1 MDSLARQFQMSS
13 DDSSILLQEVEIH
26 QLDLRYA
33 HTRVI
38 APGAIRALARSLDQ
52 FGQISPLV
60 SVSRGSLVLIDGYR
74 RVAALKRNGK
84 DTAVAEVW
92 SCTEQQAILR
102 LLAKSRERKWEA
114 FEEAGLLRELVH
126 GSGLSQAR
134 LARILGKDPSW
145 VTRRLDLLDIL
156 NEDWIDLIRS
166 GRLSSWATSHVL
178 APLSRV
184 NAAHALSLAY
194 WVANEGISTRDL
206 MTWFGH
212 YQKANHPTRENLV
225 REPSLFLKAVR
236 ARTGE
241 QETKSL
247 KEGPEG
253 KWLRALGLVLKDLRR
268 LQKDLAS
275 LHGADLTP
283 GMEIIRQINAVLCAL
298 GGQIERMHHD
308 QWANPTSNLNPP
320 GEANP
325 DPGDQQDSQNIE
337 KYGEG
342 RPPGQAWR
350 TGHLVTP

>member
-1 MDSLARQFQMSS
+1 MDSLAQQFQMSS

-38 APGAIRALARSLDQ
+38 APGAISALAGSLDQ

-60 SVSRGSLVLIDGYR
+60 SVARGSLVLIDGYR
-74 RVAALKRNGK
+74 RVAALKRNGM
-84 DTAVAEVW
+84 DTAMAEVW
-92 SCTEQQAILR
+92 SCTEQQALLR

-134 LARILGKDPSW
+134 LARLLGKDPSW
-145 VTRRLDLLDIL
+145 VTRRLDLLDTL
-156 NEDWIDLIRS
+156 NEEWIDLIRS
-166 GRLSSWATSHVL
+166 GRLSSWATSRVL
-178 APLSRV
+178 APLARA
-184 NAAHALSLAY
+184 NAAHALSLAG
-194 WVANEGISTRDL
+194 WVAKEGISTRDL

-212 YQKANHPTRENLV
+212 YQKASHPTRENMV

-236 ARTGE
+236 TRAE
-241 QETKSL
+241 EHETKSL
-247 KEGPEG
+247 REGPEG
-253 KWLRALGLVLKDLRR
+253 KWLRDLGLVLKNLRR
-268 LQKDLAS
+268 LQKDLGP
-275 LHGADLTP
+275 LHGVDPTP
-283 GMEIIRQINAVLCAL
+283 GREILRQINAVLCAL

-320 GEANP
+320 AEANP

-337 KYGEG
+337 KYGES
-342 RPPGQAWR
+342 RSPGKALR
-350 TGHLVTP
+350 TDHLATV

>member
-1 MDSLARQFQMSS
+1 MDSLEQQFQMSS

-33 HTRVI
+33 HTRVS

-134 LARILGKDPSW
+134 LARLLGKDPSW

-268 LQKDLAS
+268 LQKDLAP

-337 KYGEG
+337 KYGESHPAG
-342 RPPGQAWR
+342 KVSR